1 MDITIKQ
8 LSKKDFNTVRKFA
21 ITGMNLEWY
30 TTNKLETYLYSQYM
44 LSLELMKATKAL
56 GAYIDEK
63 PVGVLLACM
72 SGEKKL
78 YKSFGRRLFVC
89 FGNLIMKFFE
99 ASNVYLKF
107 NKQMLNEFKKTHK
120 PDGELNFFVVDPGI
134 TGKGIGSILLK
145 QFEQEE
151 DGKLIYLYSDSGA
164 THEFYIR
171 RGFQESG
178 KREAILKRHNKEVL
192 LTCYLYSKTL
202 KGE

>member
-1 MDITIKQ
+1 MDIIVKK
-8 LSKKDFNTVRKFA
+8 LDKKDFNAVRKFA

-56 GAYIDEK
+56 GAYIDDR

-72 SGEKKL
+72 TGEKKL
-78 YKSFGRRLFVC
+78 YTSLWRRLFVC
-89 FGNLIMKFFE
+89 FGNFIMKFYE
-99 ASNVYLKF
+99 ASNVYMKF
-107 NKQMLNEFKKTHK
+107 NKQMLTEFKTTHK
-120 PDGELNFFVVDPGI
+120 PDGELNFFVVDPDI
-134 TGKGIGSILLK
+134 TGKGIGSILLN
-145 QFEQEE
+145 QLEQEE
-151 DGKLIYLYSDSGA
+151 TGKLIYLYSDSGA

-192 LTCYLYSKTL
+192 LTSYLYSKTL
-202 KGE
+202 KGG